1 MAECVDAVRW
11 ALELGYRHI
20 DTAQAYGNE
29 ESVGQGLRESG
40 VPREEVF
47 ITTKFFP
54 ARKDP
59 VAEVERSL
67 QRLGVDYVDLY
78 IIHWPEGGPTWAW
91 PGMERAR
98 EAGYARSIG
107 VSNFGV
113 DDLRQLLAAATVPP
127 VVDQV
132 QFSPYEYRKALLD
145 SCRQN
150 GIALEAYSPLGT
162 GRHLSSDTV
171 ARIARRHGRTP
182 AQVLLRWCIER
193 GIPVIPKSTHRER
206 IAENAQLF
214 DFALSER
221 GRRRAR
227 RARPHRRHRPRS
239 RTQVVAKL
247 TAQSSLRAAIDEV
260 ASRDPVLADL
270 VARVGPI
277 RHRPRDP
284 DGPFAA
290 LVRAI
295 VFQQL
300 AGRAAQAIYGRVR
313 ATVGDTLTP
322 EALNAV
328 SDAELRAAGLSANK
342 LASLRDLS
350 AKVLDGTVV
359 LSRTSRRRDEELIER
374 LTTVR
379 GIGRW
384 TAEMYLMFQLRRLDV
399 WPVDDLGVRQG
410 YALAW
415 NIDPPPTP
423 KQLEPLGDR
432 FRPYRSIVARYCWAA
447 VPLLRPGGTAASL
460 R

>member
-1 MAECVDAVRW
+1 M
-11 ALELGYRHI
+11 
-20 DTAQAYGNE
+20 
-29 ESVGQGLRESG
+29 
-40 VPREEVF
+40 
-47 ITTKFFP
+47 
-54 ARKDP
+54 
-59 VAEVERSL
+59 VAE
-67 QRLGVDYVDLY
+67 
-78 IIHWPEGGPTWAW
+78 
-91 PGMERAR
+91 
-98 EAGYARSIG
+98 
-107 VSNFGV
+107 
-113 DDLRQLLAAATVPP
+113 
-127 VVDQV
+127 
-132 QFSPYEYRKALLD
+132 
-145 SCRQN
+145 
-150 GIALEAYSPLGT
+150 
-162 GRHLSSDTV
+162 
-171 ARIARRHGRTP
+171 
-182 AQVLLRWCIER
+182 
-193 GIPVIPKSTHRER
+193 
-206 IAENAQLF
+206 
-214 DFALSER
+214 
-221 GRRRAR
+221 
-227 RARPHRRHRPRS
+227 
-239 RTQVVAKL
+239 L
-247 TAQSSLRAAIDEV
+247 TAPSALRPAIDEV

-300 AGRAAQAIYGRVR
+300 AGRAAQAIFGRVR
-313 ATVGDTLTP
+313 ATVGDALTP

-328 SDAELRAAGLSANK
+328 SDTALRAAGLSANK

-359 LSRTSRRRDEELIER
+359 LARTSRRSDEELIGR

-415 NIDPPPTP
+415 KLDPPPTP
-423 KQLEPLGDR
+423 KQLDPLGDR

-447 VPLLRPGGTAASL
+447 VPLFQAGGTAASL